1 MIVLGKRLG
10 SFWNINEYK
19 LFIHMKI
26 IRGIKMINDTLFFM
40 LIVGIIISAG
50 MLILF
55 IWAAK
60 SGQFD
65 DSNKIVNGLLFDS
78 VDDLNDAI
86 NKEKNLKEAK
96 AEKLKNETEKE
107 KIKEEN

>member
-1 MIVLGKRLG
+1 MID
-10 SFWNINEYK
+10 
-19 LFIHMKI
+19 
-26 IRGIKMINDTLFFM
+26 DTLFFM

-50 MLILF
+50 LLMF
-55 IWAAK
+55 FVWAAK

-86 NKEKNLKEAK
+86 NKEKNLKVAK
-96 AEKLKNETEKE
+96 EE
-107 KIKEEN
+107 KIKSKKEEKTS

>member
-1 MIVLGKRLG
+1 
-10 SFWNINEYK
+10 
-19 LFIHMKI
+19 
-26 IRGIKMINDTLFFM
+26 MINDTLFFM

-50 MLILF
+50 MLFLF

-65 DSNKIVNGLLFDS
+65 DSNKIVNWLLFDS

-86 NKEKNLKEAK
+86 NKDKNLKEAK
-96 AEKLKNETEKE
+96 ESKIKSEKE
-107 KIKEEN
+107 KLEQEKN

>member
-1 MIVLGKRLG
+1 MID
-10 SFWNINEYK
+10 
-19 LFIHMKI
+19 
-26 IRGIKMINDTLFFM
+26 DTLFFM

-50 MLILF
+50 MLFLF

-65 DSNKIVNGLLFDS
+65 DSNKMVNGLLFDS

-86 NKEKNLKEAK
+86 KKEK
-96 AEKLKNETEKE
+96 
-107 KIKEEN
+107 KIKDAKEEKVSQEID

>member
-1 MIVLGKRLG
+1 
-10 SFWNINEYK
+10 
-19 LFIHMKI
+19 
-26 IRGIKMINDTLFFM
+26 MINDTLFFM

-50 MLILF
+50 MLFLF

-78 VDDLNDAI
+78 VEDLNDAI

-96 AEKLKNETEKE
+96 ESKLKSEKDKIEEE
-107 KIKEEN
+107 KN

>member
-1 MIVLGKRLG
+1 MID
-10 SFWNINEYK
+10 
-19 LFIHMKI
+19 
-26 IRGIKMINDTLFFM
+26 DTLFFM

-50 MLILF
+50 MLFLF

-65 DSNKIVNGLLFDS
+65 DSNKMVNGLLFDS

-86 NKEKNLKEAK
+86 NKDKNLKEAK
-96 AEKLKNETEKE
+96 ESKLKSDIEKQENEKE
-107 KIKEEN
+107 KKVSQKID

>member
-1 MIVLGKRLG
+1 MID
-10 SFWNINEYK
+10 
-19 LFIHMKI
+19 
-26 IRGIKMINDTLFFM
+26 DTLFFM
-40 LIVGIIISAG
+40 LVVGLIISAG
-50 MLILF
+50 MLLLF

-86 NKEKNLKEAK
+86 KKEKSIKEAK
-96 AEKLKNETEKE
+96 KDIKKE
-107 KIKEEN
+107 DK